1 MKQFIFL
8 AEPSNPV
15 NAQVALGLA
24 SHLHQGTGWHVRLI
38 RPDTSIRNVK
48 RIVQRFRPDALAI
61 HFVFPPDLM
70 QMLIRTRLPLIVA
83 CVDYYPNLPLP
94 VVSSDYYLMGRMAAE
109 HFLER
114 QFHHFARVGYLP
126 SGPSLHNASPET
138 QITDPR
144 VAGFRDRLRE
154 SHFGFDQL
162 DIPLVRDDAAFFDPK
177 ALPRKLLAWLTALPR
192 PCGIHT
198 VDDTLG
204 AGLVELCI
212 GRGIKVPEEI
222 AVLGAGN
229 AVLPC
234 HLSQPQLSS
243 IAESFEGIGRECGQ
257 IALEWEKSGSPG
269 RFIRAVPPVGTI
281 TRAST
286 DIQEVHNEIVAQA
299 LKFIA
304 ANVERP
310 FKVGEIL
317 KLVGVSHPTLVTHFK
332 NSLRRTPV
340 MEIRRQRIEHAKYL
354 LAETNET
361 AKKIGSR
368 CGMMEPIYFS
378 RAFKELTGVTPQEY
392 RRRMQNRPS

>member
-15 NAQVALGLA
+15 NAQVALGIA
-24 SHLHQGTGWHVRLI
+24 SCLNLGVGWHVRLI
-38 RPDTSIRNVK
+38 RPGTSVQDFR
-48 RIVQRFRPDALAI
+48 RIVQRLRPDAVGV
-61 HFVFPPDLM
+61 HFVFQPAIM
-70 QMLIRTRLPLIVA
+70 QMLIRTRVPVVIA
-83 CVDYYPNLPLP
+83 CVDHYPNLPLP

-114 QFHHFARVGYLP
+114 QFNHFARVDYLR
-126 SGPSLHNASPET
+126 SASSRRYVSPDT
-138 QITDPR
+138 LDPR

-154 SHFGFDQL
+154 SRFGFEQME
-162 DIPLVRDDAAFFDPK
+162 IPLVRDDAAFFDPK
-177 ALPRKLLAWLTALPR
+177 ALPRKLVAWLGALPR
-192 PCGIHT
+192 PCGVHT

-204 AGLVELCI
+204 AGLVELCV

-229 AVLPC
+229 AILPC

-243 IAESFEGIGRECGQ
+243 IAESFEGIGRECAQ
-257 IALEWEKSGSPG
+257 IVLDWEKNGSPG
-269 RFIRAVPPVGTI
+269 RFVRTVAPVGAI
-281 TRAST
+281 ARAST
-286 DIQEVHNEIVAQA
+286 DIQEVQNEIVAQA

-304 ANVERP
+304 ANVERR
-310 FKVGEIL
+310 FKIGEIL

-354 LAETNET
+354 LAETNDT
-361 AKKIGSR
+361 AKKIGCR
-368 CGMMEPIYFS
+368 CGMTEPIYFC

>member
-1 MKQFIFL
+1 MKQLIFL

-24 SHLHQGTGWHVRLI
+24 SCLHQGIGWHVRLI
-38 RPDTSIRNVK
+38 RPDTSIQNFR
-48 RIVQRFRPDALAI
+48 RILQRFRPDALAL
-61 HFVFPPDLM
+61 HFVFPPAIM
-70 QMLIRTRLPLIVA
+70 QMLIRTGLPVIIA

-94 VVSSDYYLMGRMAAE
+94 VVSSDHYLLGRMAAE

-114 QFHHFARVGYLP
+114 QFHHFARVDYLP
-126 SGPSLHNASPET
+126 SNRSRRHVSPEMNHL
-138 QITDPR
+138 DPR
-144 VAGFRDRLRE
+144 AAGFRDRLCE
-154 SHFGFDQL
+154 SRFGFHQM

-204 AGLVELCI
+204 AGLVELCV
-212 GRGIKVPEEI
+212 GCGIKVPEEI

-243 IAESFEGIGRECGQ
+243 IAESFEGIGRECAQ
-257 IALEWEKSGSPG
+257 IALDWEKNGPPG
-269 RFIRAVPPVGTI
+269 RFLRTVSPIGAI
-281 TRAST
+281 ARAST
-286 DIQEVHNEIVAQA
+286 DVQEVHNEIVVQA

-304 ANVERP
+304 ANVERR
-310 FKVGEIL
+310 FKIGEIL
-317 KLVGVSHPTLVTHFK
+317 KLVGVSHPTLVAHFK

-354 LAETNET
+354 LAETNDT

-368 CGMMEPIYFS
+368 CGMTEPIYFC

-392 RRRMQNRPS
+392 RRRMQSRPS